1 MSYLAL
7 YRKYRPQ
14 NFSEVVGQEPI
25 KLALSNALKQDK
37 IVHAY
42 LFAGPRGTGKTSLA
56 KIFAKTLNCLNSAD
70 KITACNTC
78 PNCLSITAGSNMDV
92 FEIDAAS
99 NRGIDEIRNLRDN
112 VKFSPTSCKY
122 KVYIIDEV
130 HMLTIEAFNA
140 LLKTLEEPPAHVI
153 FILATTEVH
162 KIPITIQSRC
172 QRFDFRKLNTMD
184 LEQRLNFVAQDSQIS
199 VTPEAVSLIALQAD
213 GALRD
218 ALSLLEQAS
227 IVETPVSAASLRTM
241 LGSVHKEQL
250 RELLLLIA
258 EKNTASLLIS
268 LNKILNSGKDSRNLL
283 YELIGYLRAILI
295 FKIQPEDP
303 TILLADATTEIASFQ
318 DLFSETQL
326 TEIINALQI
335 LLQELKVS
343 SKPLLTLEL
352 GFIKLCQHNAYY
364 SELEQRVAVLE
375 KRVAQ
380 VLAGQAPT
388 MISVN
393 LPTNNSPQIPTTP
406 NIATTTP
413 TSPNLNLDKNNLY
426 QSLLTKLHKDNK
438 RAVLACLNF
447 AKVHDLVNNRLIV
460 SISKDFACERLMQN
474 DFLQIIR
481 NTLQELTNQ
490 AIDFQAL
497 SENQLQSS
505 ATSQEETLTP
515 IEPTELETLE
525 PAVQKA
531 IDMFGGQLNTINK

>member
-56 KIFAKTLNCLNSAD
+56 KIFAKTLNCLNNAD

-140 LLKTLEEPPAHVI
+140 LLKTLEEPPAHII

-172 QRFDFRKLNTMD
+172 QRFDFRKLNTVD

-227 IVETPVSAASLRTM
+227 IVETPVSADSLRTM

-250 RELLLLIA
+250 RELLLLLS

-343 SKPLLTLEL
+343 SKPLLTIEL

-380 VLAGQAPT
+380 VLAGQAPA